1 MSRHARVKREEAKQG
16 LSLHDVRMNGLT
28 IRGVI
33 RTGDAERID
42 CPAPMQGGDVIRRR
56 WNNLESIKD
65 RAESHD
71 ECPSR
76 FDDRDIVRYGFAW
89 FETVA
94 PCALTRTPCER
105 VRPSLALRR

>member
-42 CPAPMQGGDVIRRR
+42 CPAPKPAAMLFGAVGI
-56 WNNLESIKD
+56 I
-65 RAESHD
+65 
-71 ECPSR
+71 
-76 FDDRDIVRYGFAW
+76 
-89 FETVA
+89 
-94 PCALTRTPCER
+94 
-105 VRPSLALRR
+105 

>member
-42 CPAPMQGGDVIRRR
+42 CPAPMLVAMCYSAP
-56 WNNLESIKD
+56 LE
-65 RAESHD
+65 
-71 ECPSR
+71 
-76 FDDRDIVRYGFAW
+76 
-89 FETVA
+89 
-94 PCALTRTPCER
+94 
-105 VRPSLALRR
+105 

>member
-42 CPAPMQGGDVIRRR
+42 CPAPMQAATLFGA
-56 WNNLESIKD
+56 LE
-65 RAESHD
+65 
-71 ECPSR
+71 
-76 FDDRDIVRYGFAW
+76 
-89 FETVA
+89 
-94 PCALTRTPCER
+94 
-105 VRPSLALRR
+105 